1 MTVQLSLLNFQAI
14 VQQSA
19 AVMQAACSAL
29 LNLTPGSVLLAI
41 LEANAS
47 VVLWI
52 ENLIFQ
58 VLQVARLATSSGT
71 DVDSFV
77 NDFTMTRLP
86 AVAAGGSATFSR
98 LSPASSIASVIVPYF
113 NADGTINTAGVQ
125 VITADGTQAF
135 GVVTDTTNAAWNA
148 SMGGY
153 FVAPAT
159 ASVTV
164 TVQALVAGTGGNVIA
179 GAISLL
185 GVAVAGIDVVTNPAP
200 FVNGVNAETDAAVKA
215 RFQNFINTRSEATT
229 AAVEYAIQSLQQGLT
244 YAIVPNTDGAGNYVP
259 GNFVVYV
266 DNGTGDPPSSLLT
279 AVQAA
284 INAVCPIGSTFSVFP
299 PTVVTAN
306 VSMTIT
312 VGPNGNKPTIQGE
325 VENAVDAYIDA
336 LGLDAA
342 LPWSR
347 LAQIAYD
354 TDPNVTNVSSLL
366 LNGGTSDI
374 VAASGAVIRA
384 GTTAIN

>member
-1 MTVQLSLLNFQAI
+1 LTLLNFQGI

-19 AVMQAACSAL
+19 AAMQSAASSL

-52 ENLIFQ
+52 EYLIFQ
-58 VLQVARLATSSGT
+58 VLQVTRLATSSGT
-71 DVDSFV
+71 DVDTFV
-77 NDFTMTRLP
+77 NDFTVERLP
-86 AVAAGGSATFSR
+86 AVPASGAATFSR
-98 LSPASSIASVIVPYF
+98 LSSASAISALIVPYF
-113 NADGTINTAGVQ
+113 NADGSINTAGVQ
-125 VITADGTQAF
+125 AITADGTQTF

-148 SMGGY
+148 TMGGY
-153 FVAPAT
+153 FVPAAT

-164 TVQALVAGTGGNVIA
+164 TVQDLVAGTAGNVVA

-185 GVAVAGIDVVTNPAP
+185 AVAVPGIDQVTNGSP
-200 FVNGVNAETDAAVKA
+200 FVNGVDAETDPALKS
-215 RFQNFINTRSEATT
+215 RFQNFINTRSEATL
-229 AAVEYAIQSLQQGLT
+229 AAVEYAIQSTQQGLT
-244 YAIVPNTDGAGNYVP
+244 FSVAQNTDSSGDYVP
-259 GNFVVYV
+259 GTFIVYV
-266 DNGTGDPPSSLLT
+266 DNGTGDPPTTLLS
-279 AVQAA
+279 AVQG
-284 INAVCPIGSTFSVFP
+284 AVDAVRPITSTFSVFG

-325 VENAVDAYIDA
+325 VQTAIEAYIDG
-336 LGLDAA
+336 LGMNAG

-347 LAQIAYD
+347 LAQVAYD
-354 TDPNVTNVSSLL
+354 TDPNITNISSLL
-366 LNGGTSDI
+366 LNGGTADI
-374 VAASGAVIRA
+374 AAATGTVIRA

>member
-19 AVMQAACSAL
+19 AAMQAACSAL

-58 VLQVARLATSSGT
+58 VLQVTRLATSSGT

-86 AVAAGGSATFSR
+86 AVAASGPATFSR
-98 LSPASSIASVIVPYF
+98 LSPASSIASLIVPYF
-113 NADGTINTAGVQ
+113 NADGTINTAGVM
-125 VITADGTQAF
+125 VITADGTQSF

-153 FVAPAT
+153 FLAPAT

-164 TVQALVAGTGGNVIA
+164 TVQALVAGAGGNVIA
-179 GAISLL
+179 AAISLL

-200 FVNGVNAETDAAVKA
+200 FVNGANAETDAAVKA

-244 YAIVPNTDGAGNYVP
+244 YAIVPNTDGAGTYVP

-279 AVQAA
+279 AVQGA

-374 VAASGAVIRA
+374 AAASGAVIRA

>member
-1 MTVQLSLLNFQAI
+1 VTVQLSLLNFQAI

-19 AVMQAACSAL
+19 AAMQAACSAL
-29 LNLTPGSVLLAI
+29 LNLTPGSVLRAI

-86 AVAAGGSATFSR
+86 AVAASGSVTFSR

-125 VITADGTQAF
+125 VITADGTQTF

-148 SMGGY
+148 TMGGY

-185 GVAVAGIDVVTNPAP
+185 AVAVAGIDVATNPAP

-244 YAIVPNTDGAGNYVP
+244 YSIVPNTDGSGNYVP

-279 AVQAA
+279 VVQAA

-325 VENAVDAYIDA
+325 VENALDAYIDA
-336 LGLDAA
+336 LGLDAG

-374 VAASGAVIRA
+374 AAASGAVIRA